1 METWME
7 NLKGEAKRRLLD
19 RLKSV
24 QQGCLG

>member
-1 METWME
+1 METWIE

>member
-1 METWME
+1 METWIE
-7 NLKGEAKRRLLD
+7 NLKGEAKRWLMD